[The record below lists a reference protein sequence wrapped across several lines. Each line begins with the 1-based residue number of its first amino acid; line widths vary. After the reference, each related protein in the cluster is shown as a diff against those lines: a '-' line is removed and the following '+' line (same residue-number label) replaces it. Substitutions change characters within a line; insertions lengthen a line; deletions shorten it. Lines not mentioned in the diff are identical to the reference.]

1 MNVYKSMEQLIGNT
15 PLLELCKAEEQFQ
28 CAAKLYAK
36 LEGFNPTG
44 SVKDRAAQGMLNAA
58 ERKGLLQKG
67 GVVIEPTSGNTG
79 IGLALLCKAR
89 GYRLIIVMPDSMSI
103 ERRKLIEAYG
113 AQIVLTDGKKGM
125 TGAIEKAQELQ
136 RNTPNSYIPDQFS
149 NPANA
154 EAHYLSTGPEIY
166 EALEGKVDVFV
177 AGIGTGGTVTGVG
190 KYLKEKNPNVKI
202 VGVEPSSSPVL
213 TKGIS
218 GSHGIQGIGAGFVP
232 KVLDRNILNEVLTVT
247 DEESVSYAK
256 YLSREEGVSAGISS
270 GAAFKAA
277 LEIAKRKE
285 NENKNV
291 VVLLPDTGAKYLSTA
306 LYGD

>member
-125 TGAIEKAQELQ
+125 TGAIEKAKELQ
-136 RNTPNSYIPDQFS
+136 QSMPNAYIPDQFS

-190 KYLKEKNPNVKI
+190 KYLKEKNSNVKI

-247 DEESVSYAK
+247 DEESVASAK

>member
-103 ERRKLIEAYG
+103 ERRKLIEAYS

-125 TGAIEKAQELQ
+125 TGAIEKAKELQ
-136 RNTPNSYIPDQFS
+136 QSMPNAYIPDQFS

-202 VGVEPSSSPVL
+202 VGVEPFSSPVL

-232 KVLDRNILNEVLTVT
+232 KVLDGNILDEVLTVT
-247 DEESVSYAK
+247 DEESVASAK

>member
-15 PLLELCKAEEQFQ
+15 PLLELCKAEKEFQ

-36 LEGFNPTG
+36 LEGVNPTG
-44 SVKDRAAQGMLNAA
+44 SVKDRAALGMLNAA

-125 TGAIEKAQELQ
+125 TGAIEKAKELQ
-136 RNTPNSYIPDQFS
+136 QSMPNAYIPDQFS

-247 DEESVSYAK
+247 DEESVASAK

>member
-1 MNVYKSMEQLIGNT
+1 
-15 PLLELCKAEEQFQ
+15 
-28 CAAKLYAK
+28 
-36 LEGFNPTG
+36 
-44 SVKDRAAQGMLNAA
+44 
-58 ERKGLLQKG
+58 
-67 GVVIEPTSGNTG
+67 
-79 IGLALLCKAR
+79 
-89 GYRLIIVMPDSMSI
+89 MPDSMSI

-125 TGAIEKAQELQ
+125 TGAIEKAKELQ
-136 RNTPNSYIPDQFS
+136 QSMPNAYIPDQFS

-232 KVLDRNILNEVLTVT
+232 KVLDRNILDEVLTVT
-247 DEESVSYAK
+247 DEESVTSAK

-277 LEIAKRKE
+277 LKIAKRKE

>member
-36 LEGFNPTG
+36 LEGVNPTG

-125 TGAIEKAQELQ
+125 TGAIEKAKELQ
-136 RNTPNSYIPDQFS
+136 QSMPNAYIPDQFS

-232 KVLDRNILNEVLTVT
+232 KVLDRNILDEVLTVT
-247 DEESVSYAK
+247 DEESVASAK

>member
-125 TGAIEKAQELQ
+125 TGAIEKAKELQ
-136 RNTPNSYIPDQFS
+136 QSMPNAYIPDQFS

-247 DEESVSYAK
+247 DEESVTSAK

>member
-125 TGAIEKAQELQ
+125 TGAIEKAKELQ
-136 RNTPNSYIPDQFS
+136 QSMPNAYIPDQFS

-202 VGVEPSSSPVL
+202 VGVEPFSSPVL

-232 KVLDRNILNEVLTVT
+232 KVLDGNILDEVLTVT
-247 DEESVSYAK
+247 DEESVASAK